1 MKIDIEK
8 LKKIVG
14 EKNVSDDM
22 ADLYVY
28 ASDASVHHAL
38 PNVIV
43 RPNSIEEVQKIMIYA
58 NDDKI
63 PVIPRGAGS
72 GTSGHTVPID
82 GGIIL
87 DMKKMNRILEIRP
100 EDMLVKVEPG
110 VVDDDLNRALKP

>member
-14 EKNVSDDM
+14 EENVSDDM

-38 PNVIV
+38 PTAIV
-43 RPNSIEEVQKIMIYA
+43 RPKTTEDVQKIVRYA
-58 NDDKI
+58 NTNKI
-63 PVIPRGAGS
+63 PVVPRGEGS
-72 GTSGHTVPID
+72 GTSSHTVPID

-87 DMKKMNRILEIRP
+87 DMKRMNHILDIRP

-110 VVDDDLNRALKP
+110 VVDDDLNRA